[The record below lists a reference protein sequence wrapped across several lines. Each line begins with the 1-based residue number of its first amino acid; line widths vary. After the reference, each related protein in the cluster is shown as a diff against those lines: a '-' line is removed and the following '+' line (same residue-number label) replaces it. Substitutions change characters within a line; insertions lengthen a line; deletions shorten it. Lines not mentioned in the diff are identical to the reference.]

1 MRAMGERA
9 QRLSSVFF
17 RRGNLL
23 EFIKA
28 GASFRRELADDT
40 VEVAEVLDVFTDLY
54 SIPHVRFEF
63 TVSRPGREPYGSG
76 PRTMALKKFCQN
88 YVERL
93 RR

>member
-1 MRAMGERA
+1 MSDRG

-17 RRGNLL
+17 RRGNLF

-28 GASFRRELADDT
+28 GASFRREHADRT
-40 VEVAEVLDVFTDLY
+40 VETAEVLDVFTDLY

-63 TVSRPGREPYGSG
+63 TLRHPGREPYGSG
-76 PRTMALKKFCQN
+76 PRTMALKTFCQH

-93 RR
+93 SR

>member
-1 MRAMGERA
+1 MSGRA

-17 RRGNLL
+17 RRGELF

-28 GASFRRELADDT
+28 GASFRREFADKT
-40 VEVAEVLDVFTDLY
+40 VETAEVLDVFTDPH

-63 TVSRPGREPYGSG
+63 TVLRPGHEPYGSG
-76 PRTMALKKFCQN
+76 PRIMALKKFCQN

-93 RR
+93 SR

>member
-1 MRAMGERA
+1 MGDRG

-17 RRGNLL
+17 RRGNLF

-28 GASFRRELADDT
+28 GASFRRRLPDSTIET
-40 VEVAEVLDVFTDLY
+40 AEVLDVFTDLY

-76 PRTMALKKFCQN
+76 PRTMALKTFCQN

-93 RR
+93 PR